1 MNTPYLAEISIR
13 SLFRLYAV
21 KLEHSATAN
30 QLSRTCAVQSR
41 YRLGVSNPMMD
52 TLRET
57 HEPSSSSNLQVPSIE
72 LLDLSLGLITSVNSH
87 TDCSNG
93 YLFNR
98 RLLRRCKTRCAR
110 TTSRRTGLGWRHSS
124 DTRCKLTGR
133 RSVRHD
139 ATFLATTTDE
149 DTLRTLRNLVRY
161 VSKVR

>member
-30 QLSRTCAVQSR
+30 QLSRTYAVQSR

-72 LLDLSLGLITSVNSH
+72 LLDLSLGLITSVNSQPQIALM
-87 TDCSNG
+87 DIYSIEDS
-93 YLFNR
+93 FVVV
-98 RLLRRCKTRCAR
+98 RLVALEP
-110 TTSRRTGLGWRHSS
+110 L
-124 DTRCKLTGR
+124 
-133 RSVRHD
+133 
-139 ATFLATTTDE
+139 
-149 DTLRTLRNLVRY
+149 LVALDWAGAIPVIRD
-161 VSKVR
+161 VN